1 MLLTF
6 CDYKGY
12 HNIVKAF
19 FFMDFNI
26 IPISYKLFSSWFLI
40 IPDITSNTLQPK
52 IVGDRKI

>member
-26 IPISYKLFSSWFLI
+26 IPISYKLFSSWVLI
-40 IPDITSNTLQPK
+40 IPDITSNTLQPNSW
-52 IVGDRKI
+52 